1 MATRKIKK
9 DKPQDNPGPRKML
22 AMRVP
27 MMTWN
32 KLHQIAFELGE
43 KEKRQF
49 SFTAVVVRLI
59 EDRYAL
65 INRGTTK

>member
-1 MATRKIKK
+1 MATRKSIKREK
-9 DKPQDNPGPRKML
+9 VEPRKML

-27 MMTWN
+27 MATWN

-43 KEKRQF
+43 KEKRQY

-59 EDRYAL
+59 EDRYIQ
-65 INRGTTK
+65 INK